1 MCSIHAARQEWTVV
15 ATYQD
20 RAISGASLI
29 RHGIQSLL
37 ADALSGKFDIV
48 LAEALDRLSRD
59 QEDVAGV
66 FKRLAFADVKIITLS
81 EGEIS
86 HLHVG
91 LKGTMNA
98 LFLKDL
104 ADKTRRGLRG
114 RVEAGKSG
122 GGLCYGYEVVRSVDA
137 AGQPIN
143 GERRIKPEEADIV
156 RRIFH
161 EFAIGHPPRRIAVKL
176 NSEGV
181 PGPLGRSWGDT
192 TIRGHV
198 IRGTGVLNN
207 ELYIGRLIWNRQRY
221 LKDPDSGRRVSRR
234 NAESDWIVAEV
245 PELRIIDDALWQEVR
260 DRQAEL
266 SKIFAASNNATRE
279 ANAKRPHSARRPSFL
294 LSGLLTCGVCQGGY
308 GLVVGDRYGCLN
320 HHRRGSCDNNRT
332 IRRPMIEQR
341 VLSGLTEKLVSSEA
355 VAAAVRAYHDELN
368 RLKQERRAQNSFD
381 RQALA
386 KVERAIAGVMSAIM
400 DGLNQSSMKAKMLEL
415 EHQKAEIVARMETV
429 EPVLPDVNPNIAE
442 VYRRKVAC
450 LTDGLVDLGTNMEA
464 AMAIRS
470 LIGEVVLNPGDKRG
484 EVHATLRGELMAILD
499 FVAGRNTPG
508 TLPSRA
514 ITGVGG
520 SPRNQLYRTRRSSDS
535 WRERFPPKSKQRT
548 MISCPIDIGVAG
560 ID

>member
-1 MCSIHAARQEWTVV
+1 MSHDSGHIFGETVSAVACLIRLESAMPKPEEHAMTRVALYARYSSDSQRDASIEDQLKVCRIHAVRQEWTVV
-15 ATYQD
+15 GTYQD

-48 LAEALDRLSRD
+48 LSEALDRLSRD

-279 ANAKRPHSARRPSFL
+279 ANAKRSWRSLRSTRSCHLGIARAQLSARTYPSEPNGAQDGIKDDRLLQFSPAGFL
-294 LSGLLTCGVCQGGY
+294 LYRPNTVLGG
-308 GLVVGDRYGCLN
+308 
-320 HHRRGSCDNNRT
+320 
-332 IRRPMIEQR
+332 Q
-341 VLSGLTEKLVSSEA
+341 
-355 VAAAVRAYHDELN
+355 
-368 RLKQERRAQNSFD
+368 
-381 RQALA
+381 LA
-386 KVERAIAGVMSAIM
+386 MANM
-400 DGLNQSSMKAKMLEL
+400 
-415 EHQKAEIVARMETV
+415 VARRQI
-429 EPVLPDVNPNIAE
+429 P
-442 VYRRKVAC
+442 
-450 LTDGLVDLGTNMEA
+450 GSTNDSITA
-464 AMAIRS
+464 PRS
-470 LIGEVVLNPGDKRG
+470 
-484 EVHATLRGELMAILD
+484 
-499 FVAGRNTPG
+499 GR
-508 TLPSRA
+508 
-514 ITGVGG
+514 
-520 SPRNQLYRTRRSSDS
+520 
-535 WRERFPPKSKQRT
+535 
-548 MISCPIDIGVAG
+548 
-560 ID
+560 